1 MSGLLSPAPSAP
13 AIRLVIGGYL
23 IMLIQSALL
32 LLLAASLDAHA
43 RMLVW
48 TLAPV
53 GLACLFASL
62 IGWPACGGQG
72 GTRHVR

>member
-13 AIRLVIGGYL
+13 AIRLVVGGYL
-23 IMLIQSALL
+23 LMLIQSALL
-32 LLLAASLDAHA
+32 LLTASLDAHA

-53 GLACLFASL
+53 GFVCLFASL
-62 IGWPACGGQG
+62 IGWPARRSRK

>member
-1 MSGLLSPAPSAP
+1 MSGLLSSAPSAP

-32 LLLAASLDAHA
+32 LLAATLDAHA
-43 RMLVW
+43 RMLVS

-53 GLACLFASL
+53 AFACLFAAL
-62 IGWPACGGQG
+62 IGWPSCGSRKGR
-72 GTRHVR
+72 RHVG

>member
-1 MSGLLSPAPSAP
+1 MSGLLSSAPSAP

-23 IMLIQSALL
+23 IMLIQSAL

-62 IGWPACGGQG
+62 IGWPTCGGRE
-72 GTRHVR
+72 GTRHVC